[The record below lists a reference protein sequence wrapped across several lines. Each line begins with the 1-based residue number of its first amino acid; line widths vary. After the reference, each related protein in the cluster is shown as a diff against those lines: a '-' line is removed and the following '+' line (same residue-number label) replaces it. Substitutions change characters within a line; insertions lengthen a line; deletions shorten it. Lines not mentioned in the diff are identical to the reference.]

1 MARSK
6 TGLSG
11 GVFIESNPKKT
22 RQGSGRHTKYTATS
36 RNAKK
41 KRSRGQGTYL
51 KQRRTVI

>member
-22 RQGSGRHTKYTATS
+22 RQGNGRHTKYTATS

-41 KRSRGQGTYL
+41 KRSRGQG
-51 KQRRTVI
+51 K